1 MYEKTLEESKNA
13 LGTLQTQQDIYMEST
28 AAHLQQLRTAAEG
41 VYDSLLNAKDINDVV
56 DVFTQWT
63 KSIET
68 VVDGLGGLK
77 GILGVIAPLIMNAF
91 SSNIGQI
98 MSQTFSNFTVK
109 EENAAKIQQLQRS
122 IEALRDVAPETS
134 QRYLELKNTLAGV
147 ANGIKPE
154 TFNKLSTS
162 IEKAGAI
169 AANVE
174 VVNKK
179 LATTQK
185 ELNSISAEAA
195 KINKDNEKRLV
206 ALADAEKKLAQ
217 AKVQASNL
225 SKDELNNLKIQ
236 NVGNSTQ
243 DAGVRKLQ
251 NQFQGHGSFAA
262 NKQAVIDAYE
272 KQGITLNLDT
282 AKDWLGVARE
292 INKTIDEQIT
302 KLKTVEDIE
311 KDINDL
317 KAKAPTDEENEKVA
331 KAAELEAERN
341 ALLQDRQIL
350 MNQLNDQQAH
360 LIELEKEAIRQIG
373 EGIGQAAA
381 GITSIISTI
390 DQAKN
395 VFKIINDDDLTT
407 VEKFKQAL
415 AGMASVVSTAIMGFS
430 SFARAIQSF
439 RSAGATI
446 NSVQEQY
453 NVILVTQ
460 NKLLAENTQLQLANN
475 AAKTGNTGAA
485 AANTGAQ
492 GANTAAQGANTAGT
506 VINTQATNTNTAAK
520 IANKAAT
527 LGIIAVLGA
536 LAIAG
541 ALYLRYILSGAKAE
555 DDLKK
560 ATEKANK
567 TLQEQKE
574 KYQELKEKQDSLN
587 DLVNTYK
594 EQQKA
599 LEGLVK
605 GTDEWNKSMQNLSET
620 VDRLLEEYPELI
632 KYAQYDYKTGS
643 YTIDQNKLE
652 QFQKEQE
659 KSLIQEQINTDRAA
673 LTAAQASIEELT
685 EKQRKYGGY
694 QDELNKAINEEI
706 GLRRKLAIE
715 INKELHPDKE
725 YTSAEEYHKDLYNTA
740 IKENLG
746 STTTADI
753 VKQAIVQSVRVNQ
766 ENTFDLLATAI
777 GDKDYI
783 ASRRLAELGQSGT
796 SGYIYDFG
804 QKKIQDMSPAEQNE
818 RISKIIDQYFDID
831 AVTGK
836 ITSKASGKEVSQ
848 DIFGDN
854 LQDLQQKLSQFTDIT
869 EVTGESLNYLIN
881 SKLITLDDL
890 SREEITKLSN
900 YRKNT
905 YGNLQQDLDEKRK
918 ADFFTNNFERNAY
931 AALVENGGIKGLEE
945 ATDLELDQ
953 LSQKIVQAYADGG
966 IEGVEKLQNDLMG
979 KPLKAALEF
988 EVSNEESDALK
999 AKMQEASITEEDLA
1013 AAREKLG
1020 YTDDFRD
1027 EQIVNLLVAEEQL
1040 NHVYQDREKIF
1051 KTLDKYDATKKSNR
1065 DQLASVQSAL
1075 STWFGSDVSQEFIL
1089 KNKDDIKKLFDDALP
1104 SEERAETLRKVVDLL
1119 NEMQQMKFDE
1129 TKEQIRAT
1137 FASME
1142 GAYNSGEKAEDSFVN
1157 QIKQYAADIGLT
1169 NEEDIHKMF
1178 ADFGYIWND
1187 QEQAYYKDFYIVPAI
1202 ELSSSEEQSY
1212 YQKWAQSP
1220 ALWSQFDDF
1229 DEYME
1234 SLGFQ
1239 KKDGHWYR
1247 AEQISLDP
1255 QLTVSADKRQQ
1266 AEAVAEAM
1274 RKNGFSEKQIAE
1286 QIRKVLGP
1294 GFENVSDEAINRWIN
1309 HLDAEL
1315 DVSVL
1320 ANVDYE
1326 GADPED
1332 FQIDT
1337 KYTAQTIK
1345 EVYKPK
1351 LDTSDIDRGLE
1362 RFQLELDEVKEAS
1375 KFLSGDALVANLQQ
1389 QIDLETQLLEKKKEK
1404 IAREEQYQRETTSAY
1419 NDQMAEYNSKLAIA
1433 EKTSGQSF
1441 GVNIGF
1447 AYDSEGFIKNLNEID
1462 KAYFDEEQKINAAME
1477 GADDNTKAALTEQ
1490 LNIIKSARSEI
1501 SNYVSTVNS
1510 SREKSLELMKEEAK
1524 YAKTVAELEQQ
1535 QAMAGADRTAATAS
1549 QLADLEYQAEKTSK
1563 AFENLGDAGDLSGS
1577 ALIKY
1582 NETRISLLEQ
1592 QEKEAEEKQRILAE
1606 ERQRLLGD
1614 AENANSLMGQANKL
1628 GVDVQFRE
1636 DGSVDLDA
1644 MKADWQEIQDSQKY
1658 SNEELTQMAHYWEAI
1673 EKFGKQ
1679 YNSNVD
1685 DSNKAIEDH
1694 LKYSKEIARLNAS
1707 KQYAEINAELED
1719 AAKKAGILKQNLEH
1733 AKAVFDKAGDNK
1745 KNFVKGYIESLEEYD
1760 KVQEAVLK
1768 RSAERFEK
1776 LKQDWN
1782 PKSDTTALSAAFN
1795 AEDMDSFMAVYGEA
1809 QLELIELDKELED
1822 EISETTKSI
1831 TKLTQ
1836 DGYIKN
1842 REEIDELNAKL
1853 AILKER
1859 QKQVGLSA
1867 DDLANKEEYLSSK
1880 MADMSQ
1886 VADLSKE
1893 WKTAAVD
1900 REIKKVNREL
1910 SLLQK
1915 QQSRLKGKDVIA
1927 NLQQQV
1933 AVIQKQINLEK
1944 NKLKILQ
1951 AQAQTQRDL
1960 IQEMITGLQLQGLG
1974 SAFDSSGHVNAA
1986 FLDKLAKKADLAN
1999 EEVQMLI
2006 SALKDYESIM
2016 KEIESQ
2022 QDAIVSLQDEIADK
2036 QYEISEKIY
2045 EETRKEAEKL
2055 LNKFKIEI
2063 EVELNEAE
2071 MMRKIDRLRAKVA
2084 AMPAWDL
2091 AGAMGLDIGDAV
2103 SYATKD
2109 VDILTNAVNKLMVDY
2124 QSDAWKDFYD
2134 TQKDAYD
2141 DIISYAN
2148 QLTSAVESFYD
2159 ALDTARQKYSEAI
2172 DKVISANQEL
2182 IDDLEE
2188 MKKISKHGINITKM
2202 LFGENSYEDLTTYY
2216 KKIQNTTRE
2225 QLQAA
2230 KEQAA
2235 YYKALLATID
2245 PMKHPDEYE
2254 SVKSALKSAIDETYA
2269 YAEEMGNQ
2277 ALEEMNAKIEDAARK
2292 LKDEFARVQGY
2303 ENSTMQDLGHD
2314 YQQKILKDYLDTTE
2328 SQYEMITLQNKFTKA
2343 INDTTSASEK
2353 SKLSKVMKEQVGYL
2367 QQQVEKTGRLTKYE
2381 VDRANMMYDLTLKQM
2396 ALEEARDNKTKMRLR
2411 RDSQGNY
2418 RYEYIADAEKTAE
2431 AQQDLLEQQYKIY
2444 ELDKKRLL
2452 ELYDE
2457 KEKLIEEFN
2466 QKYIDIINNQ
2476 YMTEAEKE
2484 QALNELKE
2492 QYYGEN
2498 GYLIQLGRD
2507 YAEAVHNI
2515 DESADGELDKILED
2529 IVEETGRTSEEIQNN
2544 FIDVANAM
2552 DNFANEGLA
2561 ALDQYTSDVQDAL
2574 ASLTDGLGDLEAA
2587 VDMDINTIME
2597 LADVDLELIDV
2608 WMEQVDV
2615 CGDLMAQLEELE
2627 EYYRGVMQ
2635 AALDAAEAAAK
2646 LKVTDFSTADE
2657 RKGTK
2662 ETTIASTGTPG
2673 GSSASAS
2680 ATGTASINKK
2690 KSTDD
2695 TGYLTGYVLYVNGKP
2710 AGFAQEQASDNG
2722 DVYGMNSDDYISKK
2736 YGTNYEVPSYE
2747 DLKRMKKG
2755 YANEGATVSI
2765 KRYTA
2770 KYDTGG
2776 YTGEWGADGRLAM
2789 LHQKELVLNAKDT
2802 ENFLKAADVMRTLQS
2817 NIEQIQN
2824 YANTMSPSFSISA
2837 PSSDLNQNV
2846 KIEASFPGVTN
2857 SREIEDAFNNLV
2869 NLASQRAMS
2878 TRR

>member
-41 VYDSLLNAKDINDVV
+41 VYDSLINAKDINSVV

-174 VVNKK
+174 IANKK
-179 LATTQK
+179 LAATQK
-185 ELNSISAEAA
+185 ELNKISTEADEINRKNEERLEKLAE
-195 KINKDNEKRLV
+195 
-206 ALADAEKKLAQ
+206 AEKKLAEAQ
-217 AKVQASNL
+217 KQRKDNQQKIDGLNSLQTVVKDVKEDSSTAGATNAETERNRKAEIAKRAAVYGIDVDTTKTYQ
-225 SKDELNNLKIQ
+225 EIQ
-236 NVGNSTQ
+236 
-243 DAGVRKLQ
+243 
-251 NQFQGHGSFAA
+251 
-262 NKQAVIDAYE
+262 
-272 KQGITLNLDT
+272 
-282 AKDWLGVARE
+282 
-292 INKTIDEQIT
+292 EQINESIKERL
-302 KLKTVEDIE
+302 KLLGDVEGAE
-311 KDINDL
+311 KEINDL
-317 KAKAPTDEENEKVA
+317 KAQAPTDEENAKVA

-341 ALLQDRQIL
+341 VLLQDRQTL

-360 LIELEKEAIRQIG
+360 LIELEKEAVRQIG

-407 VEKFKQAL
+407 AEKFKQAL

-506 VINTQATNTNTAAK
+506 IVNTQATNANTAAK

-541 ALYLRYILSGAKAE
+541 ALYLRYVLSGAKAE

-587 DLVNTYK
+587 DLVDTYK

-599 LEGLVK
+599 LKGLVK
-605 GTDEWNKSMQNLSET
+605 GTDEWNKSMQNLSVT
-620 VDRLLEEYPELI
+620 VDKLLEEYPELI
-632 KYAQYDYKTGS
+632 KYAQYDYKTGF

-659 KSLIQEQINTDRAA
+659 KFLAQEQINTDRAA
-673 LTAAQASIEELT
+673 LTAAQTSIEELT

-706 GLRRKLAIE
+706 SLRKKLAVE

-746 STTTADI
+746 NTTTADI
-753 VKQAIVQSVRVNQ
+753 IKSGIITDLRQNYEKYAAYGLEEDSSEMTKFVSD
-766 ENTFDLLATAI
+766 FDGSFQGNGLLSNKSLLSLT
-777 GDKDYI
+777 
-783 ASRRLAELGQSGT
+783 
-796 SGYIYDFG
+796 
-804 QKKIQDMSPAEQNE
+804 PAEQEQEIN
-818 RISKIIDQYFDID
+818 KIIDKFYNID
-831 AVTGK
+831 SSTGK
-836 ITSKASGKEVSQ
+836 VTDKETGEEV
-848 DIFGDN
+848 N
-854 LQDLQQKLSQFTDIT
+854 LKDLFVNEDLLKQAEQKLSQFTDIT
-869 EVTGESLNYLIN
+869 EVTRESLDYLIN

-931 AALVENGGIKGLEE
+931 TALVENGGIKGLEE

-988 EVSNEESDALK
+988 EVSNEEFDALK
-999 AKMQEASITEEDLA
+999 AKMQEASITEEDLV

-1020 YTDDFRD
+1020 YTDDSHD
-1027 EQIVNLLVAEEQL
+1027 EQIINLLAAEEQL
-1040 NHVYQDREKIF
+1040 NHIYQDREKIF

-1075 STWFGSDVSQEFIL
+1075 STWFGSDVSQEFVL
-1089 KNKDDIKKLFDDALP
+1089 KNKDDIKKLFDDTLP

-1234 SLGFQ
+1234 SLRFQ
-1239 KKDGHWYR
+1239 KKDGHWYK

-1266 AEAVAEAM
+1266 AESIAEAM

-1315 DVSVL
+1315 DISVL
-1320 ANVDYE
+1320 ANVDYD
-1326 GADPED
+1326 GADPEG
-1332 FQIDT
+1332 FQIDST
-1337 KYTAQTIK
+1337 YTAQTIK

-1362 RFQLELDEVKEAS
+1362 RIQLELDEVKEAS

-1404 IAREEQYQRETTSAY
+1404 IAREEQYQRETASAY
-1419 NDQMAEYNSKLAIA
+1419 NQQMQEYNSKLTIA
-1433 EKTSGQSF
+1433 EKTSGESF

-1462 KAYFDEEQKINAAME
+1462 KAYFNEEQKINAAME
-1477 GADDNTKAALTEQ
+1477 GADDNTKAALTDQ
-1490 LNIIKSARSEI
+1490 LNIIKSARSEV

-1535 QAMAGADRTAATAS
+1535 QAMAGADRTAATTS

-1563 AFENLGDAGDLSGS
+1563 ALENLGDAGDLSGS

-1582 NETRISLLEQ
+1582 NETRIGLLEQ
-1592 QEKEAEEKQRILAE
+1592 QEKEAEEKQKILAE
-1606 ERQRLLGD
+1606 ERQRFLGD

-1636 DGSVDLDA
+1636 DGSVNLDA

-1658 SNEELTQMAHYWEAI
+1658 SNEELAEMGRIWQVI
-1673 EKFGKQ
+1673 EKYGKN
-1679 YNSNVD
+1679 YNSNLD
-1685 DSNKAIEDH
+1685 ENNKSIEDWV
-1694 LKYSKEIARLNAS
+1694 KNEKEIARLNAS
-1707 KQYAEINAELED
+1707 MKYTEINTELED

-1782 PKSDTTALSAAFN
+1782 PQSDTTALSAAFN
-1795 AEDMDSFMAVYGEA
+1795 AEDMESFMAVYGEA

-1822 EISETTKSI
+1822 ELAETQASMSKYITAEEQQSEEYINLVKKAKKLKQAQDQLEKS
-1831 TKLTQ
+1831 T
-1836 DGYIKN
+1836 
-1842 REEIDELNAKL
+1842 
-1853 AILKER
+1853 
-1859 QKQVGLSA
+1859 
-1867 DDLANKEEYLSSK
+1867 DDLADKYEHLSSK

-1951 AQAQTQRDL
+1951 AQAQTQREF
-1960 IQEMITGLQLQGLG
+1960 IQETITGLQLQGLG

-1986 FLDKLAKKADLAN
+1986 FLDKLAKKADLSNDA
-1999 EEVQMLI
+1999 VQMLI

-2016 KEIESQ
+2016 NEIESQ
-2022 QDAIVSLQDEIADK
+2022 QDAIVGLQDEIADK

-2109 VDILTNAVNKLMVDY
+2109 VDILTNAVNKLITDY

-2303 ENSTMQDLGHD
+2303 ENSTMQDLAHD

-2328 SQYEMITLQNKFTKA
+2328 SQYEMVTLQNKFTKA

-2367 QQQVEKTGRLTKYE
+2367 QQQAEKTGRLTKYE

-2418 RYEYIADAEKTAE
+2418 RYEYVADAEKTAE

-2452 ELYDE
+2452 ELYEE

-2466 QKYIDIINNQ
+2466 QKQIEIINNQ
-2476 YMTEAEKE
+2476 YLTEAEKE
-2484 QALNELKE
+2484 QAVNELKE
-2492 QYYGEN
+2492 QYYGED

-2529 IVEETGRTSEEIQNN
+2529 IIEETGRTSEEIQNN
-2544 FIDVANAM
+2544 FMDVANAM
-2552 DNFANEGLA
+2552 DDFANEGLA
-2561 ALDQYTSDVQDAL
+2561 ALDQYTTDVQDAL
-2574 ASLTDGLGDLEAA
+2574 ASLTDGLGDLEAT
-2587 VDMDINTIME
+2587 VDMSIDTIME

-2646 LKVTDFSTADE
+2646 LKVTDFSTAEE
-2657 RKGTK
+2657 RKDTL
-2662 ETTIASTGTPG
+2662 TGNAFAQGATSG
-2673 GSSASAS
+2673 NS
-2680 ATGTASINKK
+2680 ATSGGASSKTNSSKDKKATIYTEVLYLDGVPIHMTRPELSDMAGTGKWSQDGYDALYSKHPELQGLTQSPDLSGPTEGYKQYGKLTKK
-2690 KSTDD
+2690 KIT
-2695 TGYLTGYVLYVNGKP
+2695 
-2710 AGFAQEQASDNG
+2710 
-2722 DVYGMNSDDYISKK
+2722 
-2736 YGTNYEVPSYE
+2736 
-2747 DLKRMKKG
+2747 LKF
-2755 YANEGATVSI
+2755 
-2765 KRYTA
+2765 
-2770 KYDTGG
+2770 DTGG
-2776 YTGEWGADGRLAM
+2776 YTGEWGTDGRLAM

-2802 ENFLKAADVMRTLQS
+2802 ENFLKAADVMRILQS

-2824 YANTMSPSFSISA
+2824 YANAMSPSFNISA